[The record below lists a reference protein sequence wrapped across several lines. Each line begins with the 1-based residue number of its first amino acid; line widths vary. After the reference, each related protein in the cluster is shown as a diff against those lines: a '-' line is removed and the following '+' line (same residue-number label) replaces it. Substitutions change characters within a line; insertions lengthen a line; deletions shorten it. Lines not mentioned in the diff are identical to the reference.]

1 VIFDRFDTAV
11 VPFPFADIPIL
22 KRRPVIV
29 LSGRHF
35 NTENGAT
42 LVGMITTAKETTWPS
57 DTRIRDL
64 EIAGLKVP
72 CIVRWRLATVP
83 NTLILRGI
91 GRLSALDRLACERAF
106 AEMVA
111 G

>member
-22 KRRPVIV
+22 KRRPVVI
-29 LSGRHF
+29 LSGQRF
-35 NTENGAT
+35 NRENDAT
-42 LVGMITTAKETTWPS
+42 LVGMITTAKETQWSS
-57 DTRIRDL
+57 DTLIIDL
-64 EIAGLKVP
+64 GAAGLKVP
-72 CIVRWRLATVP
+72 CIVRWRLATIP
-83 NTLILRGI
+83 NGLILRPL
-91 GRLSALDRLACERAF
+91 GRMSPLDRMACERGF